1 VDEGKWDVKR
11 ICCVGLFRDRRGD
24 VRERAGFDLMC
35 DDGGVGGMGPGCVEV
50 SELLCGFGRGAIE
63 VCIDELDYEL
73 GGVGVEWH
81 LSYVSDDV
89 FVSRWENST
98 YAGRIEGLN

>member
-35 DDGGVGGMGPGCVEV
+35 DDGGVGGMG
-50 SELLCGFGRGAIE
+50 
-63 VCIDELDYEL
+63 
-73 GGVGVEWH
+73 GGE
-81 LSYVSDDV
+81 
-89 FVSRWENST
+89 
-98 YAGRIEGLN
+98 